1 MINTRLMAVSGA
13 VLVLSACGQGAKIGG
28 GKQGASEALFAASQ
42 PTKGGQDKS
51 QKIDVSGEITV
62 KCPEGG
68 SATLKGFS
76 VVLGSGGIADI
87 GQKFNASY
95 NQCGV
100 KTDSGVAGLNGD
112 LEVIQSIKVVS
123 SVVAI
128 EQALKGKLVWQGAI
142 DDFLDM
148 DIVQKVTAG
157 ALTQTTGGVA
167 MTLKG
172 QLTDSEGKFTFD
184 EEVSVTAGKVTVAS
198 TSTKK

>member
-1 MINTRLMAVSGA
+1 MMKTRLMAVSGA

-42 PTKGGQDKS
+42 PTKGGTS
-51 QKIDVSGEITV
+51 SGQKIDVSGEITV

-76 VVLGSGGIADI
+76 VVLGGGGLADV

-100 KTDSGVAGLNGD
+100 KTESGVAGMNGD
-112 LEVIQSIKVVS
+112 LEVIQSVKVLSGAVD
-123 SVVAI
+123 I
-128 EQALKGKLVWQGAI
+128 EQSMKGKLVWQGAI
-142 DDFLDM
+142 DDFLEM
-148 DIVQKVTAG
+148 DIVQKISAG

-172 QLTDSEGKFTFD
+172 SLTDSEGQFTYD
-184 EEVSVTAGKVTVAS
+184 EAVSVTAGKVTVSAS
-198 TSTKK
+198 TTKK